1 MGGPLSFSRSRHD
14 HQSTF
19 RGRSRRI
26 FRRGLFL
33 GASDIQLHRGEQ
45 VIEEGVAGLDCQTD
59 CASLDDG
66 QARSACIQRC
76 YAVEDRCTTSGYDG
90 TGSSLAVDQGVGA
103 AKSRKE
109 KEADYEEWRAK
120 RQRERLESG
129 EDDVD
134 IEVIDNE

>member
-1 MGGPLSFSRSRHD
+1 MTIRVLS
-14 HQSTF
+14 
-19 RGRSRRI
+19 GAV
-26 FRRGLFL
+26 LAAFL
-33 GASDIQLHRGEQ
+33 A
-45 VIEEGVAGLDCQTD
+45 AGCSSAPFGYAENRCTGQHNACQAD
-59 CASLDDG
+59 CAGLDDG
-66 QARSACIQRC
+66 QARAACIQRC

-120 RQRERLESG
+120 RQRERLGSG